1 MKWASVQKLIHKKFP
16 TVRELSTVALGEWLA
31 AQNREPPLLLDARA
45 PAEFAVSH
53 LAGAESAPTAA
64 DALRLLDGRDP
75 ARPIVVYCAVG
86 YRSAAMAER
95 LQAAGFTRVQ
105 NLAGSIF
112 QWANEGRPV
121 YRAGRPVRQVHPYD
135 AKWGVL
141 LDRNLWA
148 KTADPAD

>member
-1 MKWASVQKLIHKKFP
+1 MKWPSVQKLIHKKFP
-16 TVRELSTVALGEWLA
+16 TVRELSTTALAEWLA
-31 AQNREPPLLLDARA
+31 APDREPPLLLDARA

-53 LAGAESAPTAA
+53 LAGARSVPTAS
-64 DALRLLDGRDP
+64 DALRLLQDRDKG
-75 ARPIVVYCAVG
+75 RPIVVYCSVG
-86 YRSAAMAER
+86 YRSAAMVER

-112 QWANEGRPV
+112 QWANEGRPL

-148 KTADPAD
+148 TSPSG